1 MHFADFGEPSFHESP
16 YPFYEQLRAA
26 GPLVSL
32 LPQLWITGRYA
43 VAESLLRDRRMGKG
57 YLQYIRSRYG
67 DELASG
73 AAFQTFDRSLLM
85 MNPPDHTR
93 LRALLMQAFNARHI
107 DEFTQLA
114 TGYGRPSD

>member
-57 YLQYIRSRYG
+57 YLQYAWVRVICN
-67 DELASG
+67 
-73 AAFQTFDRSLLM
+73 TFAPVMATNLR
-85 MNPPDHTR
+85 
-93 LRALLMQAFNARHI
+93 RALRFRRSTAHC
-107 DEFTQLA
+107 
-114 TGYGRPSD
+114 